1 MKKKIALTI
10 CTAALL
16 LTGCR
21 ADSAMLIEYSDL
33 NILSSSD
40 VLSLIPAQTS
50 EPYSTDIAVIDY
62 TPETDSAEAET
73 DPSSDTTAETDT
85 SSNTQNDYGEPSS
98 ETPGLLVDMTNNE
111 VLYNN
116 LPYKEVAPASLTKM
130 MTALLTLKYGNLDDS
145 VTLTS
150 EMNQDMISGAQVCGF
165 VPGDTITVKELL
177 YSMLVFSGND
187 AANALAIHVGGSI
200 SAFVDMMNEEAN
212 LLGAVNTHFSNP
224 SGLDVDNH
232 YSSAY
237 DLYLIFNACMAYDDF
252 STAIC
257 QPSYTTHY
265 TNSSGDAASV
275 TFTSTNLYMDGTYSS
290 PDGVTVYGGKTG
302 TTEAAGAC
310 LLAYSHD
317 DAGNEYVSLSLGSAD
332 KPELYSQ
339 MNKILAKILN

>member
-40 VLSLIPAQTS
+40 VLSLVPAQIC
-50 EPYSTDIAVIDY
+50 EPYSADIAVIDY
-62 TPETDSAEAET
+62 TPQTDS
-73 DPSSDTTAETDT
+73 SDSQSESESETTAETDT
-85 SSNTQNDYGEPSS
+85 SSDNSTDYGEPSA
-98 ETPGLLVDMTNNE
+98 ETPGLLVNMTDNK
-111 VLYNN
+111 VIYNN

-130 MTALLTLKYGNLDDS
+130 MTALLTLKYGNLDDT

-150 EMNQDMISGAQVCGF
+150 EMNQDMIPGAQVCGF

-187 AANALAIHVGGSI
+187 AANALAIHIGGSI
-200 SAFVDMMNEEAN
+200 SAFVDMMNQEAN

-265 TNSSGDAASV
+265 TNRSGDAASV
-275 TFTSTNLYMDGTYSS
+275 TFTSTNLYMDGTYTC
-290 PDGVTVYGGKTG
+290 PDGVTIYGGKTG

-310 LLAYSHD
+310 LLAYSRD
-317 DAGNEYVSLSLGSAD
+317 TAGNEYVSVSLGSED